1 MAFNLRKTVVY
12 AILVVLI
19 IIFVAAILAG
29 PREDF
34 HSVRSEGVLFR
45 SGIASP
51 LELIPGIAGESEFI
65 VSSGIYEAGNAANPF
80 MLNASN
86 LFVVVLVGNGRQVTQ
101 VFRVADSQGLTLYC
115 LTNYGD
121 FKTEERV
128 EAEQCSEMLEA
139 GEKPVI
145 LVEFPDSALAE
156 PTVEVSDKRIVVKS
170 NSIDALN
177 NTSFTVLRA
186 MFSNAEEVLAKSNEL
201 TGMLR

>member
-1 MAFNLRKTVVY
+1 MAFNSRKTVVY

-29 PREDF
+29 PAENF
-34 HSVRSEGVLFR
+34 NVVRSEGVLFM
-45 SGIASP
+45 SNTGSP
-51 LELIPGIAGESEFI
+51 LELIPGIAGENEFI
-65 VSSGIYEAGNAANPF
+65 VSSEIYEAGNTVNPF

-101 VFRVADSQGLTLYC
+101 VFRVADSQGNTLHC

-121 FKTEERV
+121 FRTEERL
-128 EAEQCSEMLEA
+128 EAGPCSEMLESD
-139 GEKPVI
+139 EKPVI
-145 LVEFPDSALAE
+145 LIEFPDSAITE
-156 PTVEVSDKRIVVKS
+156 PTVEISDKRIVVKS
-170 NSIDALN
+170 NTIDALN

-186 MFSNAEEVLAKSNEL
+186 MFSNADEVLAKSNEI

>member
-1 MAFNLRKTVVY
+1 MAFNSRKNVVY
-12 AILVVLI
+12 AVLVVLI

-29 PREDF
+29 PQGNF
-34 HSVRSEGVLFR
+34 HSVRSEGVLFT
-45 SGIASP
+45 SGTASP
-51 LELIPGIAGESEFI
+51 LELIPGLAGETEFI

-101 VFRVADSQGLTLYC
+101 VFRVANSQGLTLYC

-128 EAEQCSEMLEA
+128 ETEQCNEML
-139 GEKPVI
+139 GPGGKPVI
-145 LVEFPDSALAE
+145 LVEFPNSALAE

-177 NTSFTVLRA
+177 NTSFTVLKA
-186 MFSNAEEVLAKSNEL
+186 MFSNAEEVLAKSNEI
-201 TGMLR
+201 TRMLR